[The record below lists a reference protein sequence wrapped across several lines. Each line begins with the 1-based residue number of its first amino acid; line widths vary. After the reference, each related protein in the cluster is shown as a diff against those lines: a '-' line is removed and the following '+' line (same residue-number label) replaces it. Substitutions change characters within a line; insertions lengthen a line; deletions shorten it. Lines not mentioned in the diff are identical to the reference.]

1 MAVVTRRAVLA
12 LLPLLL
18 LNAIRNDA
26 EDGNHAVQQKPL
38 DLLQIVSRDFYA
50 SLPSVTNTLLQIH
63 SRQNSPIREV
73 YGEPK
78 TRKES
83 TRRIPKTIST

>member
-1 MAVVTRRAVLA
+1 MTVVARRAVLA

-50 SLPSVTNTLLQIH
+50 SLPSVIATLL
-63 SRQNSPIREV
+63 
-73 YGEPK
+73 
-78 TRKES
+78 
-83 TRRIPKTIST
+83 